1 MATRNPMN
9 QRYNGDGPS
18 GQTRKSA
25 ASAKPKRK
33 AADTVYI
40 SGKSGGK
47 GKPAP
52 KLSKEEQRIEREKS
66 RIESNAI
73 YSAATVIMNNDPGYK
88 RYKKV
93 WWGLL
98 IVAIVLI
105 IATYI
110 IQIIYKTTNPVFLAG
125 SMIAAY
131 VPIVSAII
139 LDFRKIRPVRKMAR
153 IKASSMTKKQ
163 LDALLEKEVLKNQ
176 VKKLKKEQKKASS
189 TGGELSEE
197 QQQKLAELEQKTAD
211 KPEEQS
217 KEAEKEPVEEVKKDM
232 SRINSYRRGSH
243 K

>member
-9 QRYNGDGPS
+9 QRYAGDGPS

-40 SGKSGGK
+40 SSDKS
-47 GKPAP
+47 KPAS
-52 KLSKEEQRIEREKS
+52 KLSKEEQRVEREKA

-73 YSAATVIMNNDPGYK
+73 YSAATIIMNNDPGYK

-93 WWGLL
+93 WWVLL
-98 IVAIVLI
+98 IIAIALI
-105 IATYI
+105 IATYV
-110 IQIIYKTTNPVFLAG
+110 IQVIYKTGNPVFIAG

-131 VPIVSAII
+131 VPIISAII

-176 VKKLKKEQKKASS
+176 AKKLKKEQKKAQSS
-189 TGGELSEE
+189 GRSLSEE
-197 QQQKLAELEQKTAD
+197 DQQRLRELEEKTI
-211 KPEEQS
+211 EEVKNS
-217 KEAEKEPVEEVKKDM
+217 EKENKKAPVEEVKKDM